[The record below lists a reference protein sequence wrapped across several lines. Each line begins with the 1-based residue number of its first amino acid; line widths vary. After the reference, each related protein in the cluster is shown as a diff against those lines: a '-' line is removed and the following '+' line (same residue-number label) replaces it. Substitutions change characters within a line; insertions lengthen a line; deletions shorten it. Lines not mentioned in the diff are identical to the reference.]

1 MARDDSRRPT
11 KRQKTPVTPVGGKG
25 AGAGGS
31 SVPRVSLKASAPK
44 PKSKPAKIKAPK
56 PAKPAKP
63 AKQKAP
69 KPAKPKAPKA
79 TSRKAVAGAQ
89 LSPGKVVTKVKAAAK
104 SPRSVPSTPRPAGSS
119 RAVTAARGLMGRAA
133 AATTPRER
141 RERHQ
146 RGQTLKLVAG
156 IAAGLVG
163 LLLVAAIALF
173 AMRDSS
179 FFSIDSVEVAPTE
192 HVTEGDI
199 KNLLKVPEGS
209 TLLNLDTASIEAAL
223 KKDPWIASVSFE
235 RAFPHTLRIA
245 ITEQQVDALVVMS
258 SGSIGWYLGN
268 AGTWI
273 QPTSIDAGEGQS
285 VEDAALERALA
296 EGCLLVTDVP
306 ATVSPVAGSVA
317 TDEPLLAVQAF
328 RDGFSDDFNA
338 QVVSFSAPSE
348 DSVSCTLG
356 SGVEVLLGSPADIA
370 AKQGFIE
377 RIVEKNPGTLLFIN
391 VRIPS
396 DKGVSYRVVNSDSVQ
411 GGEGVAYSDG
421 TQGGL
426 LADGTDGAPLIEQ
439 PQTDE
444 GAEGGEGGE
453 GEQDG
458 ETLDQQGEGTD
469 GQDGSQE

>member
-63 AKQKAP
+63 AKQRAP

-119 RAVTAARGLMGRAA
+119 RAVTAARGLMDRAA

-209 TLLNLDTASIEAAL
+209 TLLNLDTASVEAAL

-235 RAFPHTLRIA
+235 RAFPHTLKIV
-245 ITEQQVDALVVMS
+245 IHEQAVDALVVMS
-258 SGSIGWYLGN
+258 SGSIAWYLGDE
-268 AGTWI
+268 GVWI
-273 QPTSIDAGEGQS
+273 QPTSVTAAEDQS
-285 VEDAALERALA
+285 VNDAALERALG

-306 ATVSPVAGSVA
+306 ATVAPEAGSKA
-317 TDEPLLAVQAF
+317 TDASLLAVQKF
-328 RDGFSDDFNA
+328 REGFSDDFA
-338 QVVSFSAPSE
+338 SQVVSYSAPSE
-348 DSVSCTLG
+348 DNISCTLA
-356 SGVEVLLGSPADIA
+356 SGVEVLLGSPTDIA
-370 AKQGFIE
+370 TKQAFIE
-377 RIVEKNPGTLLFIN
+377 KIVEKNPGTLLFIN
-391 VRIPS
+391 VRVPTE
-396 DKGVSYRVVNSDSVQ
+396 KGTSFRTVESENVQ
-411 GGEGVAYSDG
+411 GGSGVASTEELGGDLPVHQDQEQGDG
-421 TQGGL
+421 
-426 LADGTDGAPLIEQ
+426 
-439 PQTDE
+439 
-444 GAEGGEGGE
+444 
-453 GEQDG
+453 QDQ
-458 ETLDQQGEGTD
+458 TLDQTEGSQASGEGA
-469 GQDGSQE
+469 GEAPQE